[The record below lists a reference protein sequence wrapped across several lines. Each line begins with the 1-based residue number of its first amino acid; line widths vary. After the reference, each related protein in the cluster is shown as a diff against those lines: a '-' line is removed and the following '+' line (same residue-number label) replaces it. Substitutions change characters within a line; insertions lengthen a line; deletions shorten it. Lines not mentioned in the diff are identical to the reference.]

1 MIRSATKEDGQAIA
15 RLVLVILKDMEL
27 PILEEVSE
35 EQMIDLLAEA
45 TAYPTYRYGYQ
56 RILVYEHVKL
66 QGLLSAI
73 LRKMK
78 RLLMNL

>member
-45 TAYPTYRYGYQ
+45 TAYPTYQIGRA
-56 RILVYEHVKL
+56 HV
-66 QGLLSAI
+66 
-73 LRKMK
+73 
-78 RLLMNL
+78 

>member
-35 EQMIDLLAEA
+35 EQMIDLLAD
-45 TAYPTYRYGYQ
+45 
-56 RILVYEHVKL
+56 
-66 QGLLSAI
+66 LS
-73 LRKMK
+73 LW
-78 RLLMNL
+78 LSTNFSL